1 VVYYGDMGLLSALG
15 ITKTNKT
22 VEAQYAPAVMLDSYG
37 FNSIGTPFGYGPID
51 RALAVQVPA
60 VNRCANLIKGVVGYL
75 PLKLYKK
82 STGKELAS
90 PLWIEQPDI
99 RQPRSVTISATVD
112 SLIFYGQAF
121 WRITELYADDM
132 RPARFEWVANTRVT
146 AQTNALGTEILYY
159 MVDQAKVPM
168 VGVGSLVTFQGLTQG
183 ILQTSGRT
191 IQAALDLEKAAAIS
205 SATPMATGFLKNTG
219 ADMPESQVQGLLA
232 AWKSA
237 RQNRSTAYLT
247 STLSY
252 EPVGFSPKDMTYN
265 ESIQFLVTQI
275 CRAMNVPAN
284 MVSADMGTGSSMT
297 YQNIL
302 EGRKEFVAYSLQPY
316 ICAIEDRLSM
326 DDVTARGHFVKFAIE
341 ESFLRADTMKRLE
354 ALEKMLSLGL
364 ITVEE
369 AKEMENMTPEGNEN
383 NNAEYINSTKG
394 ENA

>member
-37 FNSIGTPFGYGPID
+37 FNSVGPAFGYGGMD

-82 STGKELAS
+82 STGQELAL
-90 PLWIEQPDI
+90 PLWCEQPDI

-146 AQTNALGTEILYY
+146 AQTNPRGTEILYY
-159 MVDQAKVPM
+159 MVDQEKVPM

-326 DDVTARGHFVKFAIE
+326 DDITARGHTVRFAIE

-369 AKEMENMTPEGNEN
+369 AKEMENMTPEGSED
-383 NNAEYINSTKG
+383 NATYIQ
-394 ENA
+394 